1 MVKGYYSHDIN
12 EETYQ
17 RAGLLAQGHTAGR
30 RQKLYH
36 AVPLLCWVWD
46 EDLWGL
52 TWCSQTCLLHGP
64 WWTRHE
70 ENPSLT
76 VSTQPGGTV
85 FRPRPWGLINENKW
99 MGQYNLMPYWKK
111 PFSKMEILI
120 HRSLKTGSVSN
131 FFLSFCFFLNQLE
144 GQMYQE
150 RVINKCFKYY

>member
-120 HRSLKTGSVSN
+120 DLPTTLEKLHSLGELPYRKLQESGLQGPEAVLCKVW
-131 FFLSFCFFLNQLE
+131 LSS
-144 GQMYQE
+144 
-150 RVINKCFKYY
+150 